1 MIMEQNT
8 QCKYGIVWSVKGK
21 LHRYIH
27 RVGDDANVATGQKDI
42 WLIFVIIGI
51 LQSDLDKLH
60 LDCTQDDIL
69 VQTILYIYKH
79 SWPSMNY
86 EL

>member
-1 MIMEQNT
+1 MRGKLWILMCEQDYGTNT
-8 QCKYGIVWSVKGK
+8 QSANMAIVWSVKGK

-60 LDCTQDDIL
+60 LDCTQDDIF
-69 VQTILYIYKH
+69 VH
-79 SWPSMNY
+79 SIHI
-86 EL
+86 